1 MKKLGVDSVLWLLL
15 ALFIVLTIVV
25 YFTYDIW
32 AVQVLSACLGAII
45 TIIATRLLLSSQ
57 SKIEEKRRDAEDD
70 AKRRFEIYNAK
81 LKVYSDFVSMMYDIL
96 SDNKIA
102 EDEILDLR
110 TRIFGQVSFYA
121 NGDILESI
129 NNELKNVENYKDTA
143 IMQRKFA
150 NIACILQQ
158 DLRKDWPVNVQSAYN
173 LWDTFDGLLDNSVSS
188 DELISNIIEDS
199 AANSVV
205 VTDSSLTSE
214 KPDTL
219 YNGFWHFAMWAAE
232 QQIKA
237 LREGVYELNLVEY
250 EEEWR
255 TNLIKQV
262 KKDDLVF
269 LFRSGGWGYMGVYRA
284 IGWRIFEF
292 GENDA
297 CKETLNIFD
306 KGIEEIT
313 DQVQIQKDLER
324 SDIYSSRKD
333 GADLCSSIIVE
344 PLAFSC
350 KGIGNPGGVYRRTIS
365 RYDRG
370 YGLMQLSRFMAIM
383 NDDSIYNVHY
393 NGEKRVEM
401 GCNKELFKKVLE
413 SANIQPAQLDE
424 EGNWIP

>member
-1 MKKLGVDSVLWLLL
+1 MKRFGTDMALWLLL
-15 ALFIVLTIVV
+15 AFFIILTIVV

-57 SKIEEKRRDAEDD
+57 SKIEEQRRDAEDD
-70 AKRRFEIYNAK
+70 SKRRFEIYNAK
-81 LKVYSDFVSMMYDIL
+81 LKVYSDFVSKMYDIL
-96 SDNKIA
+96 SDNKIE

-110 TRIFGQVSFYA
+110 TRIFGQVSFYV

-129 NNELKNVENYKDTA
+129 NNELKTIDNYKDTA
-143 IMQRKFA
+143 KMQRIFA
-150 NIACILQQ
+150 NIASILQK

-188 DELISNIIEDS
+188 ENTISNKKEEYISNGVMTPDTILSKEDS
-199 AANSVV
+199 VGIN
-205 VTDSSLTSE
+205 
-214 KPDTL
+214 K
-219 YNGFWHFAMWAAE
+219 GFWHFAMWGAE
-232 QQIKA
+232 EQINA
-237 LREGVYELNLVEY
+237 LREGIYELNLVEY

-262 KKDDLVF
+262 QKDDLIF

-284 IGWRIFEF
+284 VGWRIFEF
-292 GENDA
+292 GENDT

-306 KGIEEIT
+306 DGIKEIT
-313 DQVQIQKDLER
+313 DNSQIEKDLKR

-365 RYDRG
+365 RYDHG
-370 YGLMQLSRFMAIM
+370 YGLKQLSRFMAIM
-383 NDDSIYNVHY
+383 DDDNNYNVHF
-393 NGEKRVEM
+393 NGEKKVDM
-401 GCNKELFKKVLE
+401 GCNKDLFKKILE
-413 SANIQPAQLDE
+413 SGNIQPALLDE
-424 EGNWIP
+424 EGRWVQ